1 VPLSFKSAL
10 LYGLAAFGGA
20 KLVLPL
26 LFSPERVDPDDIV
39 FQNKGRGEWLVFDS
53 RSGARLG
60 EFVIDDDGIGLSLD
74 YAPGGRF
81 AKLVME
87 REYGV
92 EKDLDAARDVVVEYL
107 RQNDLL
113 DED

>member
-1 VPLSFKSAL
+1 ML

-20 KLVLPL
+20 KLLLPVINR
-26 LFSPERVDPDDIV
+26 PAKVDPDDIE
-39 FQNKGRGEWLVFDS
+39 FYPQRRGEWSVRDA
-53 RSGARLG
+53 RSGATLG
-60 EFVIDDDGIGLSLD
+60 ALVIDDDEGVGLALD

-87 REYGV
+87 REYGI
-92 EKDLDAARDVVVEYL
+92 EKDLDAARDVVVQYL
-107 RQNDLL
+107 RANDLL